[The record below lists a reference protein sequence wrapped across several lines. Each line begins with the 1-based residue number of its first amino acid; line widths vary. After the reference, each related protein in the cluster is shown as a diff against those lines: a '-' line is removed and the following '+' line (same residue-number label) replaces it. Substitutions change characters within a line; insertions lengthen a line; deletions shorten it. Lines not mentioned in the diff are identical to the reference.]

1 MFHRRGEW
9 SGNPNKNEDP
19 GYALTLPSALVSYQ
33 GPQSVSWDCKQTL
46 HKACVLVLVSLL
58 DEQNSNNRFS

>member
-19 GYALTLPSALVSYQ
+19 GDVLTLPSALVSYQ
-33 GPQSVSWDCKQTL
+33 GPQSVS
-46 HKACVLVLVSLL
+46 
-58 DEQNSNNRFS
+58 